1 MKVELQPIESSAVKL
16 TIHVP
21 AEQAQQEFNKA
32 CRRVGQRVNIHG
44 FRRGKAPLRMI
55 EKTVGEDV
63 IKQEALDR
71 YLPYVFADV
80 ISEQKLD
87 VVAQPRLVELEFN
100 LQDGIRLV
108 AEVDI
113 RPTVNLPE
121 GLALSVEVEK
131 LTSMVDAEEKE
142 IQALLERMSSLQA
155 VTNRNVVE
163 GTDVIVLD
171 FTGRLNG
178 EEFAGGK
185 AEEFELDLSNNNFLD
200 SFTVQLPGKEV
211 GAPFSIDVQFPEDYF
226 DAKLADQVVSF
237 EIKIQAIKHYVTPEL
252 SDETAPKLGEFKT
265 VADVKAHVAKTIQ
278 TRNEREETFRKQRA
292 VVDALVQA
300 TKIDLP
306 KGMIQREVESIIEDM
321 SQRFNQQGLN
331 FNEFLQARTEEMSES
346 FKNEAIQRISTSLAF
361 AEIAKLHQVTVSEED
376 FNQQIAEIAEAQ
388 GTDERSI
395 LRQLSNQPNGSQ
407 ALLDQLLAQKVVNL
421 LLEKA
426 TFSWVEPKEEVVP
439 ALDEVSATEEVT
451 SPAE

>member
-131 LTSMVDAEEKE
+131 LTPIVDAEEKE
-142 IQALLERMSSLQA
+142 IQALLERMASLQT
-155 VTNRNVVE
+155 VTDRNVVE

-237 EIKIQAIKHYVTPEL
+237 EIKIQAIKKYVTPEL
-252 SDETAPKLGEFKT
+252 SDETAAKLGDFKT
-265 VADVKAHVAKTIQ
+265 VDDVKAHVAKTIQ

-321 SQRFNQQGLN
+321 SERFNQQGLN

-395 LRQLSNQPNGSQ
+395 LRQLANQPNGNQ
-407 ALLDQLLAQKVVNL
+407 ALLDQLLAQKVVNI

-426 TFSWVEPKEEVVP
+426 TFSWVEPKEEAMP
-439 ALDEVSATEEVT
+439 AVTEVSATEEVT

>member
-1 MKVELQPIESSAVKL
+1 
-16 TIHVP
+16 
-21 AEQAQQEFNKA
+21 
-32 CRRVGQRVNIHG
+32 
-44 FRRGKAPLRMI
+44 
-55 EKTVGEDV
+55 
-63 IKQEALDR
+63 
-71 YLPYVFADV
+71 
-80 ISEQKLD
+80 
-87 VVAQPRLVELEFN
+87 
-100 LQDGIRLV
+100 V

-142 IQALLERMSSLQA
+142 IQALLERMASLQT
-155 VTNRNVVE
+155 VTDRNVVE

-237 EIKIQAIKHYVTPEL
+237 EIKIQTIKKYVTPEL

-265 VADVKAHVAKTIQ
+265 VADVKTHVAKTIQ

-321 SQRFNQQGLN
+321 SERFNQQGLN

-395 LRQLSNQPNGSQ
+395 LRQLANQPNGNQ
-407 ALLDQLLAQKVVNL
+407 ALLDQLLAQKVVNI

-426 TFSWVEPKEEVVP
+426 TFSWVEPKEEAMP
-439 ALDEVSATEEVT
+439 AVTEALALEEVT

>member
-131 LTSMVDAEEKE
+131 LTPIADAEEKE

-252 SDETAPKLGEFKT
+252 SDETASKLGEFKT

>member
-121 GLALSVEVEK
+121 GLVLSVEVEK
-131 LTSMVDAEEKE
+131 LTPIADAEEKE
-142 IQALLERMSSLQA
+142 IQALLERMSSLQT
-155 VTNRNVVE
+155 VTDRNVVE

-226 DAKLADQVVSF
+226 DAKLADQIVSF
-237 EIKIQAIKHYVTPEL
+237 EIKIRAIKKYVTPEL

-426 TFSWVEPKEEVVP
+426 TFSWVEPKEETVP
-439 ALDEVSATEEVT
+439 AVAEVSATEEVT

>member
-87 VVAQPRLVELEFN
+87 VVAQPRLLELDFN
-100 LQDGIRLV
+100 LQKGIRLV

-121 GLALSVEVEK
+121 GLALAVDVEK
-131 LTSMVDAEEKE
+131 LTPITDAEEKE
-142 IQALLERMSSLQA
+142 IQALLERISSLET
-155 VTNRNVVE
+155 VTDRTVVE

-200 SFTVQLPGKEV
+200 SFTIQLPGKEV
-211 GAPFSIDVQFPEDYF
+211 GVTFNIDVQFPEDYF
-226 DAKLADQVVSF
+226 DAKLADQVVTF
-237 EIKIQAIKHYVTPEL
+237 ESKIHAIKKYVTPEL
-252 SDETAPKLGEFKT
+252 TDETAPKLGDFKT
-265 VADVKAHVAKTIQ
+265 VADVKAHVAKSIE

-321 SQRFNQQGLN
+321 GQRFQQQGLN
-331 FNEFLQARTEEMSES
+331 FNEFLQNRTEEMTES
-346 FKNEAIQRISTSLAF
+346 FKSEAIQRITTSLAF
-361 AEIAKLHQVTVSEED
+361 AEIAKVHQVTVTEED

-407 ALLDQLLAQKVVNL
+407 ALLDQLLAQKVVNI

-426 TFSWVEPKEEVVP
+426 TFTWVEAKEELLQASTETP
-439 ALDEVSATEEVT
+439 ALEEVAT
-451 SPAE
+451 PAE

>member
-131 LTSMVDAEEKE
+131 LTPIADAEEKE

-200 SFTVQLPGKEV
+200 SFTVQLLGKEV

>member
-131 LTSMVDAEEKE
+131 LTPIADAEEKE

>member
-21 AEQAQQEFNKA
+21 VEQAQQEFNKA

-80 ISEQKLD
+80 ISEHKLD
-87 VVAQPRLVELEFN
+87 VVAQPRLLELEFN
-100 LQDGIRLV
+100 LQEGIRLV

-113 RPTVNLPE
+113 RPTVHLPE

-131 LTSMVDAEEKE
+131 LVPIADAEEKE
-142 IQALLERMSSLQA
+142 IQALLERIATLEV
-155 VTNRNVVE
+155 VTDRSVVE

-185 AEEFELDLSNNNFLD
+185 AEEFELDLSNNHFLE
-200 SFTVQLPGKEV
+200 SFTMQLPGKEV
-211 GAPFSIDVQFPEDYF
+211 GVAFNIDVQFPEDYF
-226 DAKLADQVVSF
+226 DAKLADQVVTF
-237 EIKIQAIKHYVTPEL
+237 ESKIHAIKKNVTPEL
-252 SDETAPKLGEFKT
+252 SDETAAKLGDFKT
-265 VADVKAHVAKTIQ
+265 VADLKAHVAKTIE
-278 TRNEREETFRKQRA
+278 TRKEKEETFRKQRA
-292 VVDALVQA
+292 LVDSLVQA

-306 KGMIQREVESIIEDM
+306 KGMIQREVESIIQDM
-321 SQRFNQQGLN
+321 GQRFQQQGLN
-331 FNEFLQARTEEMSES
+331 FNDFLQTRTEEMNES
-346 FKNEAIQRISTSLAF
+346 FKDEAIQRITTSLAF
-361 AEIAKLHQVTVSEED
+361 AEIAKVHQITVSEED
-376 FNQQIAEIAEAQ
+376 FQRQIAEIAEAQ

-407 ALLDQLLAQKVVNL
+407 ALLDQLLAQKIVNL
-421 LLEKA
+421 LIEKA
-426 TFSWVEPKEEVVP
+426 SFTWVDSKDPIVELPVEAGSTPVE
-439 ALDEVSATEEVT
+439 
-451 SPAE
+451 

>member
-1 MKVELQPIESSAVKL
+1 
-16 TIHVP
+16 
-21 AEQAQQEFNKA
+21 
-32 CRRVGQRVNIHG
+32 
-44 FRRGKAPLRMI
+44 
-55 EKTVGEDV
+55 
-63 IKQEALDR
+63 
-71 YLPYVFADV
+71 
-80 ISEQKLD
+80 
-87 VVAQPRLVELEFN
+87 
-100 LQDGIRLV
+100 
-108 AEVDI
+108 
-113 RPTVNLPE
+113 
-121 GLALSVEVEK
+121 
-131 LTSMVDAEEKE
+131 
-142 IQALLERMSSLQA
+142 
-155 VTNRNVVE
+155 
-163 GTDVIVLD
+163 
-171 FTGRLNG
+171 
-178 EEFAGGK
+178 
-185 AEEFELDLSNNNFLD
+185 
-200 SFTVQLPGKEV
+200 
-211 GAPFSIDVQFPEDYF
+211 
-226 DAKLADQVVSF
+226 
-237 EIKIQAIKHYVTPEL
+237 
-252 SDETAPKLGEFKT
+252 
-265 VADVKAHVAKTIQ
+265 VAKTIQ

-395 LRQLSNQPNGSQ
+395 LRQLSNQPNGNQ

-426 TFSWVEPKEEVVP
+426 TFSWVEPKEEAVP
-439 ALDEVSATEEVT
+439 AVDEVSATEEVT

>member
-142 IQALLERMSSLQA
+142 IQALLERMASLQT
-155 VTNRNVVE
+155 VTDRNVVE

-185 AEEFELDLSNNNFLD
+185 AEEFELDLSNNNFID

-237 EIKIQAIKHYVTPEL
+237 EIKIQTIKKYVTPEL
-252 SDETAPKLGEFKT
+252 SDETAPKLGDFKT
-265 VADVKAHVAKTIQ
+265 VADVKTHVAKTIQ

-321 SQRFNQQGLN
+321 SERFNQQGLN

-395 LRQLSNQPNGSQ
+395 LRQLANQPNGNQ
-407 ALLDQLLAQKVVNL
+407 ALLDQLLAQKVVNI

-426 TFSWVEPKEEVVP
+426 TFSWVEPKEEAMP
-439 ALDEVSATEEVT
+439 AVTEALALEEVT